1 MDAPTPTPK
10 PEPANQPAPSTSASI
25 PATPTTNPTQTLTPT
40 PPTTPSPAPRPTLP
54 EQDAQLYLHPQ
65 TLARL
70 GTLELRAKMIV
81 EGVMSGQHRSPYHG
95 FSVEFAQHRPYT
107 AGDDIRHL
115 DWKVFGRT
123 NKLHLKQYQQETNLD
138 LAVLVDASGSMRYGS
153 RLFSE
158 ASGTGAPTNP
168 RGNVM
173 WSKYDHATAVAA
185 ACSYMALRQG
195 DRVGLTVFADS
206 VLAQV
211 KRSSATRQWRQIVGA
226 MATHPVERETDL
238 ARVIDQVLG
247 NLTNRCLVVLISDL
261 YIDPET
267 YRTALARIR
276 HRRHDLI
283 VFQVIDPA
291 EREFD
296 LTEIAPFDGL
306 EGEPRLRVD
315 PRAIRQAYQQVYRE
329 HAAKIEKT
337 TRSMGFDFSVVDTH
351 SWLGP
356 PMAAF
361 MARRASLMK
370 RLKIG

>member
-10 PEPANQPAPSTSASI
+10 PQPANQPAPSTSASI
-25 PATPTTNPTQTLTPT
+25 PATPTTTPNQTLTPT
-40 PPTTPSPAPRPTLP
+40 NRPILP

-95 FSVEFAQHRPYT
+95 FSVEFAQPRPYT

-238 ARVIDQVLG
+238 GRVIDQVLG

-296 LTEIAPFDGL
+296 LTEIAPSTASKANQDS
-306 EGEPRLRVD
+306 
-315 PRAIRQAYQQVYRE
+315 AST
-329 HAAKIEKT
+329 HAPSDRHT
-337 TRSMGFDFSVVDTH
+337 SRSTANTPQRSKK
-351 SWLGP
+351 P
-356 PMAAF
+356 PVPWASTSPSSTPTPGS
-361 MARRASLMK
+361 ARRWPRS
-370 RLKIG
+370 